1 MYFNSIIFVEKIW
14 ENVIDDVSGQYF
26 CRVIVGSCIVEDEFN
41 VDVVGFVWIFN
52 VNVIKS
58 DNFVG
63 LKYLQ
68 CLVFFILQFLVLI
81 FYLLILLIECL
92 CVFFFSLIVY
102 LFINMYVICLNVR
115 KLGGFYCEFLY
126 FLY

>member
-1 MYFNSIIFVEKIW
+1 MYFNSIVFVEKIW

-68 CLVFFILQFLVLI
+68 FLVFFILQFLVLI
-81 FYLLILLIECL
+81 FYLLILLNECL
-92 CVFFFSLIVY
+92 CVFFFLV
-102 LFINMYVICLNVR
+102 
-115 KLGGFYCEFLY
+115 
-126 FLY
+126 